1 VASRPQ
7 VRRGSLGGCESGVVL
22 GKEAIHHSLAAHSQW
37 IESITKKMH
46 KARPACLKANL
57 QKRKLG
63 DYKGSARGNWDA
75 EKEDFETEW
84 GRTAF
89 LLG

>member
-1 VASRPQ
+1 
-7 VRRGSLGGCESGVVL
+7 VREESLGRRRDI
-22 GKEAIHHSLAAHSQW
+22 AIRPLTAIGLNAMTQN
-37 IESITKKMH
+37 KH
-46 KARPACLKANL
+46 KARPALLNDIL

-63 DYKGSARGNWDA
+63 DYKGSARGNWEA
-75 EKEDFETEW
+75 EKYDFEKEW